1 MRYLVWVFVLLFPAA
16 VWGQS
21 KLIFK
26 AGGNVSS
33 MSQALSSELD
43 APISKA
49 GFHAGLGSDIP
60 LDAKNTLSIQPTL
73 LFVQRGYIADFKV
86 GTRRATTTL
95 NYLDLPVNLMWK
107 IGNEEK
113 NTKFLLFGGGYVAC
127 GIGGKT
133 RERENGSVQSEYSI
147 RYNYDLQR
155 FDYGV
160 QGGVGVQFDYFQ
172 LTAFYQQGLTNV
184 SDMATNAKNQ
194 TFGISFSYLFDN
206 IF

>member
-1 MRYLVWVFVLLFPAA
+1 MKFFTWLLFLLAPLGAMA
-16 VWGQS
+16 QS
-21 KLIFK
+21 KLVFK

-60 LDAKNTLSIQPTL
+60 LTSSGNLTIQPTL
-73 LFVQRGYIADFKV
+73 LFVQRGYIADFKQD
-86 GTRRATTTL
+86 TRRASTTL
-95 NYLDLPVNLMWK
+95 NYLDLPVNVTLK
-107 IGNEEK
+107 LGNEER

-127 GIGGKT
+127 GLGGKT
-133 RERENGSVQSEYSI
+133 IERESGQPQTEYSV
-147 RYNYDLQR
+147 RFNYDLQR

-160 QGGVGVQFDYFQ
+160 QGGIGVQFDFFQ
-172 LTAFYQQGLTNV
+172 LSAFYQQGLANV
-184 SDMATNAKNQ
+184 SEMSQNAKNQ
-194 TFGISFSYLFDN
+194 TFGLSISYLFDN